1 MKKIAI
7 IGGGIIGMTLANYLD
22 PKQFQVTLYDSG
34 IGQATKASAGIISP
48 WLSKRRN
55 KKWYQLA
62 KDGAAFFPQ
71 LVTDFQLDASVYQQ
85 TGTLIFRKDEE
96 LEALYDFA
104 KQRQSETPEM
114 GDVQLLNEAET
125 AAALPLLKPR
135 KSLKIS
141 GGGKLDGQAYL
152 TRLAQT
158 AEEKGICVINKKVSI
173 EQSGEQFLIINNQ
186 QQTRVDI
193 VIVTAGPALKNLLE
207 PLGYQVDIRPQKG
220 QLLEFETTHT
230 KSHSWPVVML
240 DGEAD
245 FIPFENGKILIG
257 ATHENEAKWD
267 LTPTASA
274 FNQLWEHAKDFLVD
288 PETFKKSS
296 YTFRV
301 GTRAYTSD
309 FAPFFGEVES
319 QSNLFAASGLGSS
332 GLTVGPL
339 IGYLLAQQIN
349 GSPQQ
354 TEHYQKPMTTYIKK
368 IK

>member
-1 MKKIAI
+1 MKKVAI

-22 PKQFQVTLYDSG
+22 PEQFQVTLYDSG

-71 LVTDFQLDASVYQQ
+71 LVSDFQLDRTVYQQ
-85 TGTLIFRKDEE
+85 TGTLIFRKEEE

-104 KQRQSETPEM
+104 KQRQIETPEM
-114 GDVQLLNEAET
+114 GDVQLLSEAET
-125 AAALPLLKPR
+125 AASLPLLKPR

-158 AEEKGICVINKKVSI
+158 AEEKGVRIVHTNVRI
-173 EQSGEQFLIINNQ
+173 ERSGEQFIVIDNQ
-186 QQTRVDI
+186 QHTSVDI

-220 QLLEFETTHT
+220 QLLEFETSHQL
-230 KSHSWPVVML
+230 SHSWPVVML

-257 ATHENEAKWD
+257 ATHENDALWD
-267 LTPTASA
+267 LTPTTAA
-274 FNQLWEHAKDFLVD
+274 FDQLWNHAQDFLID
-288 PETFKKSS
+288 PDTFKKSS

-319 QSNLFAASGLGSS
+319 QTNLFAASGLGSS

-349 GSPQQ
+349 GTPQQ
-354 TEHYQKPMTTYIKK
+354 TEHYQKPMTTYIQKM
-368 IK
+368 